1 MTLHSHQTALE
12 VGIIPMRSEGW
23 GEEEGNLPVA
33 IAYASPRRLGFSR
46 PIRP

>member
-1 MTLHSHQTALE
+1 LGSS
-12 VGIIPMRSEGW
+12 PMRSEGW

-46 PIRP
+46 RMRP